1 MNLARRKAI
10 LPSLMLSTLL
20 LGGTAGAGEFSYQVP
35 MERKSL
41 ATYYVRGDVG
51 GVRDI
56 ELMVDTGASYM
67 TINEELLAVLESSG
81 KAEYVRDLTGVMADG
96 SRMRVSVYRIDE
108 ITVGDGCT
116 LRNVEA
122 ALFPRQTRMLLGLSA
137 LKKAAPFVFSTN
149 PPALHLSN
157 CTPTSS

>member
-1 MNLARRKAI
+1 MR
-10 LPSLMLSTLL
+10 LPCPQAVLRSLMLSGVLAV
-20 LGGTAGAGEFSYQVP
+20 TAVQAGEFSYQVP
-35 MERKSL
+35 MERKNL

-67 TINEELLAVLESSG
+67 TINEELLAVLESAG

-122 ALFPRQTRMLLGLSA
+122 ALFPSQTRMLLGLSA